1 MIKVSLNMGEYTF
14 ILLELEIFEFY
25 RLRFDYN
32 SEVKPARLVDDTE
45 K

>member
-1 MIKVSLNMGEYTF
+1 MGESTF